1 MIYYKG
7 SIRGQSLFIFQG
19 FGLYLFTMRYLFFF
33 IVTLFFL
40 GDLFAVNTAN
50 PPQSSSLFRSE
61 GFTIAEITA
70 TAQTEH
76 KWIMLYCT
84 VTDNDA
90 CLQHELA
97 MTSSKDFV
105 SFVNNYFVAYKFDA
119 FEEIEKTQSWDIR
132 TFPTI
137 IILNEKGELAT
148 RLEGKKEADEI
159 VARIS
164 RIPAFDSRRKIDV
177 PSFQKR
183 GTDATVAFMDVNILK
198 DYSISRIREEGF
210 GLKVGTYSTLPALQA
225 ELNKIAKSWHQE
237 ICVYTQI
244 DKSKECYNLVLGNYS
259 DFSDSQTMQKLLL
272 ETFMMKSTIISYAKI
287 KDRFVED

>member
-1 MIYYKG
+1 
-7 SIRGQSLFIFQG
+7 
-19 FGLYLFTMRYLFFF
+19 MRYLFFL
-33 IVTLFFL
+33 IIALGFL
-40 GDLFAVNTAN
+40 GNSLALHAN
-50 PPQSSSLFRSE
+50 NHPQSSVLFQTE
-61 GFTIAEITA
+61 GFTLAELTK
-70 TAQTEH
+70 TAQAEH

-90 CLQHELA
+90 CIQHELD
-97 MTSSKDFV
+97 MTSNKDFV

-183 GTDATVAFMDVNILK
+183 GIDASVAFMDIDLLR
-198 DYSISRIREEGF
+198 DYSITRIREEGF

-244 DKSKECYNLVLGNYS
+244 DKSKECYNLILGNYS
-259 DFSDSQTMQKLLL
+259 DFSDSQNMQKLLL

-287 KDRFVED
+287 KDRFVEK